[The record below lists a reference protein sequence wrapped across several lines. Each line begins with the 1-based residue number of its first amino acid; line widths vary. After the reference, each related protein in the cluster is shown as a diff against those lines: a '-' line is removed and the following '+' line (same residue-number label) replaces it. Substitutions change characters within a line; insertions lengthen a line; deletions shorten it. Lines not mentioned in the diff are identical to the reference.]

1 VEYRKRDRALDVVRG
16 ICIVSMVIR
25 HMSYGSFLDTGI
37 HAPFWIDGAFGFVFL
52 SGLVLG
58 MMQRSATERTGQPNY
73 RRLIDRAE
81 LLFIISF
88 GLLTLALIVER
99 AVESNS
105 GLPQA
110 SAFAGWWNSL
120 WLAATLQ
127 LPARYLDILPM
138 YVVLLIASTGAFAL
152 LRHAKVTAL
161 ALLSCAVYLLAL
173 QWPSLTVLPALQ
185 ESKAGFNWGA
195 WQFPFVIAA
204 IVGWNWEQWRLRD
217 TLLTKT
223 TLYISAGTFV
233 TLSVL
238 AQLLGRFNL
247 TPRAPMRAWASDWFD
262 KYNIGPGRI
271 IFGVAAMILAY
282 WMTTWLIDRQF
293 LTPVVSF
300 LQTLGARS
308 LDSFVILCL
317 AVIIIPAVAP
327 YSRGGVWG
335 NFVSLIVITLCWA
348 WARFRA
354 STRWPTRSGLGDGND
369 TTLAGADSR
378 TTRQRQ

>member
-1 VEYRKRDRALDVVRG
+1 
-16 ICIVSMVIR
+16 MVIR

-58 MMQRSATERTGQPNY
+58 MMQRSSTERTGQPNY

-88 GLLTLALIVER
+88 GLLTLALIVGR

-110 SAFAGWWNSL
+110 SAFDGWWNSL

-161 ALLSCAVYLLAL
+161 ALLSCGVYLLAL

-185 ESKAGFNWGA
+185 ESQAGFNWGA

-204 IVGWNWEQWRLRD
+204 IVGWNWKQWRLRE
-217 TLLTKT
+217 TLLTKAA
-223 TLYISAGTFV
+223 LYISAGTFL

-238 AQLLGRFNL
+238 AQILGRFNL
-247 TPRAPMRAWASDWFD
+247 TPGAPMRAWASDWFD

-271 IFGVAAMILAY
+271 IFGLAAMALAY
-282 WMTTWLIDRQF
+282 WMTTWLLDRQF
-293 LTPVVSF
+293 LTPVLGF
-300 LQTLGARS
+300 LETLGARS
-308 LDSFVILCL
+308 LDSFVILCI
-317 AVIIIPAVAP
+317 AVILIPAAAP
-327 YSRGGVWG
+327 YSRGGLWG
-335 NFVSLIVITLCWA
+335 NIASLTVIALCWG
-348 WARFRA
+348 WSRFRA
-354 STRWPTRSGLGDGND
+354 STRWPTRSPLGGGNRSMLASAETG
-369 TTLAGADSR
+369 TTLEERSCRSR
-378 TTRQRQ
+378 NSDTWSSTFAKW